1 MRKGILLLLTIV
13 LAGILLAGTALAD
26 YGYTSVSQIPMA
38 VDFTFSV
45 EFDDEGLPHVV
56 TDYPFDKTG
65 AAEMN
70 LTYNMG
76 ESREA
81 VTLNYRYP
89 AGTTRIGCFDGS
101 IYDSHGP
108 LDKAYED
115 IRNGV
120 VTLDDAVVINTA
132 HFNNTADWFLTY
144 SLSGKKYVSY
154 SEKTY
159 AQAFNGM
166 GAGGVA
172 KSVYYDNGVIDSS
185 RILVRAEESDMI
197 IYFNR
202 YGEITRGSIS
212 QYRPESAHY
221 TYSLSTG
228 LFNGHPEMIPLAIED
243 FTFAAICE
251 EMGVIFAI
259 CLILLFRCVR
269 LPEGRLAHGL
279 RALSQ
284 TAFGVY
290 IIHTNPLLWY
300 WVFIPGCL
308 GAWASLRAW
317 VLILLIPACAFGV
330 YLLCSVPACLRLML
344 FRRLRL
350 RERLEGLEGKLF
362 QQLN

>member
-212 QYRPESAHY
+212 QYRPESVHY

-228 LFNGHPEMIPLAIED
+228 LFNGHTASELGFKDSDLAIPAL
-243 FTFAAICE
+243 AAIGNDAPAAPAKTE
-251 EMGVIFAI
+251 APMNTVAPTATEAPAEKTSESVSSIALAGG
-259 CLILLFRCVR
+259 LLV
-269 LPEGRLAHGL
+269 G
-279 RALSQ
+279 
-284 TAFGVY
+284 
-290 IIHTNPLLWY
+290 
-300 WVFIPGCL
+300 
-308 GAWASLRAW
+308 
-317 VLILLIPACAFGV
+317 LLIGIFLYYA
-330 YLLCSVPACLRLML
+330 
-344 FRRLRL
+344 RRR
-350 RERLEGLEGKLF
+350 KATD
-362 QQLN
+362 NNK

>member
-13 LAGILLAGTALAD
+13 LAGVLLVGTALAD

-228 LFNGHPEMIPLAIED
+228 LFNGHTASELGFKDSDLAIPAL
-243 FTFAAICE
+243 AAIGSDVPAAPAKTE
-251 EMGVIFAI
+251 APMNTVAPTATEAPAEKTSESVSSIALAGG
-259 CLILLFRCVR
+259 LLV
-269 LPEGRLAHGL
+269 G
-279 RALSQ
+279 
-284 TAFGVY
+284 
-290 IIHTNPLLWY
+290 
-300 WVFIPGCL
+300 
-308 GAWASLRAW
+308 
-317 VLILLIPACAFGV
+317 LLIGIFLYYA
-330 YLLCSVPACLRLML
+330 
-344 FRRLRL
+344 RRR
-350 RERLEGLEGKLF
+350 KAAD
-362 QQLN
+362 NNK

>member
-108 LDKAYED
+108 LDKAYAD

-228 LFNGHPEMIPLAIED
+228 LFDGHTVSELGFKDSDLAIPAL
-243 FTFAAICE
+243 AAIGSNAPAAPAKTE
-251 EMGVIFAI
+251 APMNTVAPTATEAPAEKTSESVSSIALAGG
-259 CLILLFRCVR
+259 LLV
-269 LPEGRLAHGL
+269 G
-279 RALSQ
+279 
-284 TAFGVY
+284 
-290 IIHTNPLLWY
+290 
-300 WVFIPGCL
+300 
-308 GAWASLRAW
+308 
-317 VLILLIPACAFGV
+317 LLIGIFLYYA
-330 YLLCSVPACLRLML
+330 
-344 FRRLRL
+344 RRR
-350 RERLEGLEGKLF
+350 KAAD
-362 QQLN
+362 NNK